1 MFEHFVRFVREI
13 YDTEAAIP
21 LHQPYFGGSE
31 KEYLQDTI
39 DSTFVSS
46 VGAYVNRFEDSVAE
60 YTGSAYAIATSSGTS
75 GLHAALIVAGVSVDD
90 EVITQPLTF
99 AATCAA
105 VKYCGAHPVF
115 VDIDRNSLG
124 MSPES
129 LHQFFAENTENI
141 GEQCRNNITG
151 RWIKCCLPMHT
162 FGHPARIEEIIEI
175 CSAHNVQIIEDS
187 AESLGSYSRG
197 KHTGTF
203 GKAGVLSFNGNKII
217 TTGGG
222 GMILTDDPDFAAS
235 VRHLTTTAKVQHA
248 WEFQHD
254 MVGYNYRMPNVNA
267 ALGVAQMEQLE
278 SFRLCKRRL
287 AARYREWCNLR
298 GLECCI
304 EPAGTASNYWL
315 NAIMLADKRERD
327 DFLEYTNSH
336 GVMTR
341 PAWALM
347 HTLPMYRNCI
357 RTELTVSEN
366 VAARIVNIPSSVVK
380 HDL

>member
-13 YDTEAAIP
+13 YDTQADIP
-21 LHQPYFGGSE
+21 LHQPYFGGRE
-31 KEYLQDTI
+31 KEYLLDTI

-46 VGAYVNRFEDSVAE
+46 VGAYVSSFEERVAE
-60 YTGSAYAIATSSGTS
+60 YTGSAYAIATASGTS
-75 GLHAALIVAGVSVDD
+75 GLHAALMVSGVGVDD

-105 VKYCGAHPVF
+105 IKYCGAHPVF
-115 VDIDRNSLG
+115 VDIDRNTLG

-129 LHQFFAENTENI
+129 LHLFLEEHTENV
-141 GEQCRNNITG
+141 GEFCRNTITG

-162 FGHPARIEEIIEI
+162 FGHPVRIQEIIEI
-175 CSAHNVQIIEDS
+175 CSAHNIQVIEDS
-187 AESLGSYSRG
+187 AESLGSFSHD

-203 GKAGVLSFNGNKII
+203 GRAGVLSFNGNKII

-222 GMILTDDPDFAAS
+222 GMILTDDSDFAAS

-267 ALGVAQMEQLE
+267 ALGVAQLEQLE
-278 SFRLCKRRL
+278 SFRLSKRSL
-287 AARYREWCNLR
+287 AACYREWCNLR
-298 GLECCI
+298 GLECII
-304 EPAGTASNYWL
+304 EPSGTESNYWL
-315 NAIMLADKRERD
+315 NAIMLADKSERD
-327 DFLEYTNSH
+327 DFLAYTNSH

-347 HTLPMYRNCI
+347 HTLPMYSNCI
-357 RTELTVSEN
+357 RTKLTVSED

-380 HDL
+380 HDI

>member
-13 YDTEAAIP
+13 YNTEAAIP

-39 DSTFVSS
+39 ESTFVSS
-46 VGAYVNRFEDSVAE
+46 VGAYVTRFEERVAE
-60 YTGSAYAIATSSGTS
+60 YTGSAFAIATSSGTS
-75 GLHAALIVAGVSVDD
+75 GLHAALIVSGVNVDD

-105 VKYCGAHPVF
+105 IKYCGAHPVF
-115 VDIDRNSLG
+115 VDIERSSLG

-129 LHQFFAENTENI
+129 LQHFFEEHTENV
-141 GEQCRNNITG
+141 GKRCRNIMTG

-162 FGHPARIEEIIEI
+162 FGHPVGIQEIIKI
-175 CSAHNVQIIEDS
+175 CSEHNVQVIEDS
-187 AESLGSYSRG
+187 AESLGSYSKG

-203 GKAGVLSFNGNKII
+203 GRAGVLSFNGNKII

-222 GMILTDDPDFAAS
+222 GMILTDDPEFAMS

-287 AARYREWCNLR
+287 SARYREWCNSR
-298 GLECCI
+298 GLEYI
-304 EPAGTASNYWL
+304 VEPSGSEANYWL
-315 NAIMLADKRERD
+315 NTIMLADRRERD

-347 HTLPMYRNCI
+347 HTLPMYSMCTRS
-357 RTELTVSEN
+357 ELTVSED
-366 VAARIVNIPSSVVK
+366 VAARVVNIPSSVVP
-380 HDL
+380 HDI